1 MSVGDTSAAQVL
13 DLVGVGFGPSNLAL
27 AIAVQEHNARTSG
40 TSPITAEFVELKPEF
55 GWHTGMLI
63 PGATM
68 QISFLK
74 DLVTQR
80 DPQSEFTFLNY
91 LTQRG
96 RLTEFINY
104 KTFFPTRLEFHDY
117 LLWAADNVDVPVR
130 YGSRVT
136 SVRDV
141 DGAFD
146 VEIRGA
152 NAGLL
157 RARNVVVAGGLSPQ
171 MPPDTMPSL
180 RQFHNHGLLHD
191 LQRLPSRTHNRFV
204 VVGAGQSAA
213 EVAAYLHDLSPA
225 NEVHG
230 VFTRYGYSPA
240 DDSPFAN
247 RVFDP
252 DAVDDFYAADPVTRR
267 RLMEY
272 HRSTNYSAVDLPL
285 IEDLY
290 AREYAE
296 RVADDRRLFLR
307 GASSVYHTE
316 ESDDGVRVDILHHPT
331 GVIDHIHC
339 DAVIYATGFIPMPL
353 RSVLGDELYDCLVM
367 EGNEPAVSRDYR
379 LITEPP
385 TAGELYIQGNTEHT
399 HGLTS
404 SLLSNIA
411 VRSAEILESIE
422 TSRRGERVDQPSVT
436 ATLSPLPVSHTPGS
450 SSTITPRT

>member
-1 MSVGDTSAAQVL
+1 MSKTQNNEVL
-13 DLVGVGFGPSNLAL
+13 DFVGVGFGPSNLAL
-27 AIAVQEHNARTSG
+27 AIAVEEHNASPAVTR
-40 TSPITAEFVELKPEF
+40 PITAEFVEVKAEF

-80 DPQSEFTFLNY
+80 NPQSEFSFLSY
-91 LTQRG
+91 LVERG

-117 LLWAADNVDVPVR
+117 LTWAAQKVDARVR
-130 YGSRVT
+130 YGSRV
-136 SVRDV
+136 SEIRDV

-146 VEIRGA
+146 IEITGTH
-152 NAGLL
+152 AGRL
-157 RARNVVVAGGLSPQ
+157 RARNAVVAAGLHPQ
-171 MPPDTMPSL
+171 LPPGVAQSA
-180 RQFHNHGLLHD
+180 RQLHNHTFLHELD
-191 LQRLPSRTHNRFV
+191 RLPSRDHGRYV

-213 EVAAYLHDLSPA
+213 EVAAYLHDMSSTT
-225 NEVHG
+225 EVHG
-230 VFTRYGYSPA
+230 VFAKYGYSPA

-252 DAVDDFYAADPVTRR
+252 DAVDDFYSADPGVRR
-267 RLMEY
+267 QLINY

-296 RVADDRRLFLR
+296 RVAGRRRLFLR
-307 GASSVYHTE
+307 GASSVFKTE
-316 ESDDGVRVDILHHPT
+316 EDDAGVRVHILHHPT
-331 GVIDHIHC
+331 GAVDEIDC
-339 DAVIYATGFIPMPL
+339 DAVIYATGFLPAPL
-353 RSVLGDELYDCLVM
+353 RGILGELSENLILDET
-367 EGNEPAVSRDYR
+367 GEPAVTRDYR
-379 LITEPP
+379 LETSPP
-385 TAGELYIQGNTEHT
+385 TAGNVYIQGHTEHT

-411 VRSAEILESIE
+411 VRSAEILQSIDAGRLSAVGSG
-422 TSRRGERVDQPSVT
+422 SR
-436 ATLSPLPVSHTPGS
+436 HH
-450 SSTITPRT
+450 

>member
-1 MSVGDTSAAQVL
+1 MQSIDHAKSRNGDSPVL
-13 DLVGVGFGPSNLAL
+13 DVVGVGFGPSNLAL
-27 AIAVQEHNARTSG
+27 AIAIREYNETHVDRIH
-40 TSPITAEFVELKPEF
+40 AEFVETKPEF

-74 DLVTQR
+74 DLATQR
-80 DPQSEFTFLNY
+80 NPTSEFTFLNY
-91 LTQRG
+91 LTERR

-117 LLWAADNVDVPVR
+117 LSWAADKVGATVH
-130 YGSRVT
+130 YGSRVV

-146 VEIRGA
+146 VAVNGA
-152 NAGLL
+152 TESIL
-157 RARNVVVAGGLSPQ
+157 RARNVVIAGGLEPQ
-171 MPPDTMPSL
+171 LPPGVQRTR
-180 RQFHNHGLLHD
+180 RQIHNHGLLHD
-191 LQRLPSRTHNRFV
+191 LAALPTVRHNRYV

-213 EVAAYLHDLSPA
+213 EVCAYLHDLSPQ

-230 VFTRYGYSPA
+230 VFAKYGYSPA

-252 DAVDDFYAADPVTRR
+252 DAVDDFFLADPGVRR
-267 RLMEY
+267 QLINY
-272 HRSTNYSAVDLPL
+272 HRSTNYSAVDLEL

-296 RVADDRRLFLR
+296 RVAGRRRLFLR
-307 GASSVYHTE
+307 GASSVQHTDE
-316 ESDDGVRVDILHHPT
+316 DDDGVRVHIRHHPT
-331 GVIDHIHC
+331 GAVDELEC
-339 DAVIYATGFIPMPL
+339 DAVIYATGFLPARLDGI
-353 RSVLGDELYDCLVM
+353 LGDLHNDLVLD
-367 EGNEPAVSRDYR
+367 GGHPVVSRDYR
-379 LITEPP
+379 LSTLPP
-385 TAGELYIQGNTEHT
+385 TAGGLYIQGNTEHT

-411 VRSAEILESIE
+411 VRSREILDSII
-422 TSRRGERVDQPSVT
+422 THANDR
-436 ATLSPLPVSHTPGS
+436 LSPVGS
-450 SSTITPRT
+450 DA

>member
-1 MSVGDTSAAQVL
+1 MSTNGSYPTSRPIHDGYRDVL

-27 AIAVQEHNARTSG
+27 AIAVAEHNQSHPDSAVR
-40 TSPITAEFVELKPEF
+40 AEFVEIKPEF

-80 DPQSEFTFLNY
+80 NPQSEFTFLNY
-91 LTQRG
+91 LTERG

-117 LLWAADNVDVPVR
+117 LSWAADKVDAAVR

-136 SVRDV
+136 RIGDV

-146 VEIRGA
+146 VHVAGA
-152 NAGLL
+152 HEGIL
-157 RARNVVVAGGLSPQ
+157 RARNVVIAGGLAPQ
-171 MPPDTMPSL
+171 LPPGVTGTR
-180 RQFHNHGLLHD
+180 RQFHNHGLLHN
-191 LQRLPSRTHNRFV
+191 LAAMPEPRHHRYV

-213 EVAAYLHDLSPA
+213 EVCGYLHDLSPA

-230 VFTRYGYSPA
+230 VFAKYGYSPA

-247 RVFDP
+247 RIFDP
-252 DAVDDFYAADPVTRR
+252 DAVDDFYAADPSVRD
-267 RLMEY
+267 RLLTY

-285 IEDLY
+285 IEELY

-296 RVADDRRLFLR
+296 RVAGQRRLFLR
-307 GASSVYHTE
+307 GASSLHGTE
-316 ESDDGVRVDILHHPT
+316 EREDGVTVRIRHHPT
-331 GVIDHIHC
+331 ESVDEIEC
-339 DAVIYATGFIPMPL
+339 DAVIYATGFLPARLDGIL
-353 RSVLGDELYDCLVM
+353 GELSRDLVLDDTGR
-367 EGNEPAVSRDYR
+367 PAVSRDYR
-379 LITEPP
+379 LSTVPA
-385 TAGELYIQGNTEHT
+385 TAGGLYIQGNTEHT

-411 VRSAEILESIE
+411 VRSGEIANSIV
-422 TSRRGERVDQPSVT
+422 TGRVAVGEMC
-436 ATLSPLPVSHTPGS
+436 
-450 SSTITPRT
+450 